1 MRSRAVAR
9 LLRCHG
15 GLEPVLLC
23 GGYKAF
29 QAWTRDLYC
38 RPQQGRC
45 KQVIN
50 HDDAK
55 SVIGAGMYEEQWR
68 KKHQDK
74 VLKIAIIGGRTGCG
88 KTRVLHELRD
98 SLGQQVLDLEGLA
111 NHRGSAFGWCG
122 HAKQPTPEQFENDV
136 AMQWLSFHPDRWI
149 FVEDEGPNVGA
160 VGIPKGLY
168 KCMREASVVLQVKV
182 PMAARVD
189 VLVTDYASKQ
199 VRSSVPDWN
208 ARMLES
214 VRKLQKRIGPARALE
229 LEKLLEVGDYAGFS
243 RCMLGYYDEQY
254 DYHIQSARGTGD
266 SASLRTGTVLE
277 ICSDVHCQKLDAHDV
292 ACKVLETLNMFS
304 QSSKAPKESAIQ
316 QSSKVS
322 VPSSSNAQQHKLQ
335 RSKGCSPSKSVD
347 LQMASARTSHA
358 TTKMQWAV
366 LLFIVLY
373 FYCDSMR
380 EALARK
386 MACFVHYFAVIVYLS
401 HNNAVSLCALLGI

>member
-1 MRSRAVAR
+1 MRSRAVAQ

-15 GLEPVLLC
+15 ALEPVLLC

-38 RPQQGRC
+38 CPQGGHC
-45 KQVIN
+45 KKVIN

-55 SVIGAGMYEEQWR
+55 AEKGAGMYDEQWR

-74 VLKIAIIGGRTGCG
+74 ILKIAIIGGRTGCG

-136 AMQWLSFHPDRWI
+136 AMRWLSFHPDHWI

-160 VGIPKGLY
+160 VGTPKGLY

-189 VLVTDYASKQ
+189 VLVNDYASKQ
-199 VRSSVPDWN
+199 VRSSVPDWD

-214 VRKLQKRIGPARALE
+214 VRKLQKRIGPARASE

-243 RCMLGYYDEQY
+243 RSMLGYYDEQY

-266 SASLRTGTVLE
+266 SASMRTDTVLE
-277 ICSDVHCQKLDAHDV
+277 ICLDEDCQKLDAHDV
-292 ACKVLETLNMFS
+292 ACKVLETLNLFNQS
-304 QSSKAPKESAIQ
+304 KKAPKEFQQSSKASE
-316 QSSKVS
+316 
-322 VPSSSNAQQHKLQ
+322 PSSSNAQQHKLQ
-335 RSKGCSPSKSVD
+335 RSKGCTPSKSFD
-347 LQMASARTSHA
+347 LQMASARTSNA
-358 TTKMQWAV
+358 TTKMQMP
-366 LLFIVLY
+366 VLY
-373 FYCDSMR
+373 I
-380 EALARK
+380 
-386 MACFVHYFAVIVYLS
+386 IVQ
-401 HNNAVSLCALLGI
+401 SLFTWAIIMQSLYVPFLVFQ